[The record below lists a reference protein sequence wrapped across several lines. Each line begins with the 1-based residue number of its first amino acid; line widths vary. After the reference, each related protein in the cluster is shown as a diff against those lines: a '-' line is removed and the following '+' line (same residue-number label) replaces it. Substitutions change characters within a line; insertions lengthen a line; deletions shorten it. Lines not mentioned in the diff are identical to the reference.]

1 MEFLFAYIGHP
12 KNVRDFKI
20 RISPYIS
27 LSETGKFFKTKT
39 YIYLHFSI

>member
-1 MEFLFAYIGHP
+1 MLNSLFAYIEHP
-12 KNVRDFKI
+12 KNVSDFKI

-39 YIYLHFSI
+39 YLFTF